1 MALGIGYSS
10 ERSERNGS
18 ICSTSGNPRQD
29 QVKPQH
35 QARFMSAHP
44 WLSGSSHIERPQDAQ
59 GIAWSRNFA
68 SEKWTVR
75 LRCKPI
81 SCTFLGIFL
90 SRPFRAR

>member
-10 ERSERNGS
+10 ERSEQKEWLDLLDV
-18 ICSTSGNPRQD
+18 GNHRQD

-59 GIAWSRNFA
+59 RIA
-68 SEKWTVR
+68 
-75 LRCKPI
+75 
-81 SCTFLGIFL
+81 
-90 SRPFRAR
+90 